1 MYSAVMPAPWGG
13 RLGIRDDGAVLTGL
27 DFLPAQTA
35 VQPPRGGLAIQA
47 CRELEHYFSD
57 PSVTFQVP
65 HCAGGT
71 AFQRRVWAALVAIP
85 AGCVLRYGELAAQLG
100 SSARAVGQ
108 ACGSNPLPLLVPCHR
123 VLAARGLGGFDH
135 RQDGERLDIKLWLL
149 GHEGY
154 LLPLAGQRS

>member
-1 MYSAVMPAPWGG
+1 MYSAVIPAPWGG

-27 DFLPAQTA
+27 DFLPAPTA
-35 VQPPRGGLAIQA
+35 VQPPRGELAIQV
-47 CRELEHYFSD
+47 CHELEHYFSD
-57 PSVTFQVP
+57 PSATFSVP
-65 HCAGGT
+65 QRRGGT
-71 AFQRRVWAALVAIP
+71 PFQQRVWAALVAIP
-85 AGCVLRYGELAAQLG
+85 AGRVLRYGELAAQLG
-100 SSARAVGQ
+100 ASARAVGQ

-154 LLPLAGQRS
+154 LLPLVP